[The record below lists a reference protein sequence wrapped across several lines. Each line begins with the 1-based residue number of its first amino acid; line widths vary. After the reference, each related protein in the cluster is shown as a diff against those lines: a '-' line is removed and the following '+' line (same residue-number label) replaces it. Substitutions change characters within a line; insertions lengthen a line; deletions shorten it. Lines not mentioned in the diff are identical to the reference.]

1 MASMCQFGRNSAPG
15 RSTPNVYSINDA
27 KSVASTAR
35 NAARAETCIGAML
48 VASSVMSYLSK
59 RLKCVF
65 VSYFAR
71 TLAAVS
77 LWGEYKQYK
86 ARYHQAVQEERLL
99 SAVEPSQGL
108 AVD

>member
-1 MASMCQFGRNSAPG
+1 MASMCQLGRNSMPG

-59 RLKCVF
+59 RLKLC
-65 VSYFAR
+65 S
-71 TLAAVS
+71 S
-77 LWGEYKQYK
+77 LISLGLWQRFRYGASNYGPDAIKQF
-86 ARYHQAVQEERLL
+86 RRSDHPLRSLL
-99 SAVEPSQGL
+99 HRVE
-108 AVD
+108 A